1 MRMRGSIAKGLLM
14 ALVFALIPIST
25 YSTSAAGPQTP
36 SCGNYK
42 VATNEVIVGVKF
54 PKGSYQINSFGISC
68 TKVMGSK
75 GLFAQFLKLK
85 DKDPLPKPW
94 RYLADAIG
102 APKFSSAPGVGFR
115 VQLITPTPKASP
127 TAIGDPAGAIGGTPS
142 PTPSPTPTAT
152 PSPTPSPTP
161 TQILIEVPTS
171 FSDLYE
177 KRKGIAY
184 SVWFKFS
191 ATVSKSEATL
201 PPIEIYRGPNTPT
214 YVKDPNSYFKQVVQ
228 LFPGVTL
235 PKKFV
240 VFYWNQKDLDEVT
253 KMALSI
259 MGAENIK
266 KNLDETTGPFVRCNN
281 PTNCDVG
288 GALIGI
294 DGTAYIGIGLADTQA
309 EAESSGGGNGGVE
322 KVEFYHALQLFNYH
336 TNSLQILSQGSNL
349 QSVYLPPFWLNIG
362 GENLVSN
369 GLANSKNY
377 DPFKQIGGYKN
388 WADQVVPNFGI
399 DWLNEYLDI
408 KYMNTNWKDSGYAT
422 VRPHVLMGS
431 YLSEIFTAIKGP
443 SVLLDFH
450 EQMSKKASFTAVF
463 QRIFGVTWDEAKP
476 ELVRVIYDRY
486 LNNY

>member
-1 MRMRGSIAKGLLM
+1 MRIRGSLASGLLISL
-14 ALVFALIPIST
+14 AFALIPVAAVSAQKITPGST
-25 YSTSAAGPQTP
+25 
-36 SCGNYK
+36 CK
-42 VATNEVIVGVKF
+42 VLNQKVVYQSK
-54 PKGSYQINSFGISC
+54 SYTC
-68 TKVMGSK
+68 TKSGKKLTWNK
-75 GLFAQFLKLK
+75 GV
-85 DKDPLPKPW
+85 
-94 RYLADAIG
+94 AIKNP
-102 APKFSSAPGVGFR
+102 APNPAAIP
-115 VQLITPTPKASP
+115 TPTPVP
-127 TAIGDPAGAIGGTPS
+127 TVTPI
-142 PTPSPTPTAT
+142 A
-152 PSPTPSPTP
+152 
-161 TQILIEVPTS
+161 VPTS

-184 SVWFKFS
+184 SIWSKFN
-191 ATVSKSEATL
+191 ATVSKSEVTL

-228 LFPGVTL
+228 LFPGVSL

-253 KMALSI
+253 KMALLI

-266 KNLDETTGPFVRCNN
+266 KNLDETTGPFVRCNG

-336 TNSLQILSQGSNL
+336 TNSLPILSQGRNL

-377 DPFKQIGGYKN
+377 DRFRQSTGYKN
-388 WADQVVPNFGI
+388 WTDQVVPNFSM
-399 DWLNEYLDI
+399 DWLNDYLDI
-408 KYMNTNWKDSGYAT
+408 KYVNTNWKDSGFAT
-422 VRPHVLMGS
+422 VQPHVLMGS
-431 YLSEIFTAIKGP
+431 HLSEIFTAIKGP

-450 EQMSKKASFTAVF
+450 EQMSRKVTYTDAF
-463 QRIFGVTWDEAKP
+463 QNIFGISWQSAQPEIAK
-476 ELVRVIYDRY
+476 VIYDRY
-486 LNNY
+486 MGDY

>member
-1 MRMRGSIAKGLLM
+1 MRIRGSAARGLLM
-14 ALVFALIPIST
+14 ALVFALTPIST
-25 YSTSAAGPQTP
+25 YSTIAAGPQTP

-42 VATNEVIVGVKF
+42 VTTNEVIVGVKF
-54 PKGSYQINSFGISC
+54 PKGTYQINSFGISC

-94 RYLADAIG
+94 RYLTDAVG

-115 VQLITPTPKASP
+115 VQLITPTP
-127 TAIGDPAGAIGGTPS
+127 
-142 PTPSPTPTAT
+142 
-152 PSPTPSPTP
+152 TP
-161 TQILIEVPTS
+161 TQILIEIPTS

-184 SVWFKFS
+184 SVWSKFN
-191 ATVSKSEATL
+191 ATVSKSDATL
-201 PPIEIYRGPNTPT
+201 PSIEIYRGPNTPI

-336 TNSLQILSQGSNL
+336 TNSLPIPSQGRNL

-408 KYMNTNWKDSGYAT
+408 KYVNTNWKDSGYAT

>member
-1 MRMRGSIAKGLLM
+1 LNQKVVYLEKTYKCVKSGRKLIWNKG
-14 ALVFALIPIST
+14 VF
-25 YSTSAAGPQTP
+25 
-36 SCGNYK
+36 
-42 VATNEVIVGVKF
+42 V
-54 PKGSYQINSFGISC
+54 
-68 TKVMGSK
+68 
-75 GLFAQFLKLK
+75 
-85 DKDPLPKPW
+85 
-94 RYLADAIG
+94 R
-102 APKFSSAPGVGFR
+102 
-115 VQLITPTPKASP
+115 PT
-127 TAIGDPAGAIGGTPS
+127 
-142 PTPSPTPTAT
+142 
-152 PSPTPSPTP
+152 PTP
-161 TQILIEVPTS
+161 TQILIAVPTS
-171 FSDLYE
+171 FSDLFE

-184 SVWFKFS
+184 SIWSKLN
-191 ATVSKSEATL
+191 ATVSKSEGTL

-214 YVKDPNSYFKQVVQ
+214 YVKDPNSYFRQVVR
-228 LFPGVTL
+228 LFPGVAL

-266 KNLDETTGPFVRCNN
+266 KNLDETTGPFVRCNG

-336 TNSLQILSQGSNL
+336 SNSLPILSQGRNL

-362 GENLVSN
+362 GENLVSH
-369 GLANSKNY
+369 GLANSNNY
-377 DPFKQIGGYKN
+377 DRFKQSTGYKD
-388 WADQVVPNFGI
+388 WTDQVVPTFST

-408 KYMNTNWKDSGYAT
+408 KYVNTNWKDSGYAT

-431 YLSEIFTAIKGP
+431 HLSEIFTAIKGP

-450 EQMSKKASFTAVF
+450 EQMSKKASFTDVF
-463 QRIFGVTWDEAKP
+463 QRIFGVTWEEAKP
-476 ELVRVIYDRY
+476 ELVKVIYDRY
-486 LNNY
+486 LYNY

>member
-1 MRMRGSIAKGLLM
+1 MRIRGSAARGLLM
-14 ALVFALIPIST
+14 ALVFALTPIST
-25 YSTSAAGPQTP
+25 YSTIAAGPQTP

-42 VATNEVIVGVKF
+42 VTTNEVIVGVKF
-54 PKGSYQINSFGISC
+54 PKGTYQINSFGISC

-94 RYLADAIG
+94 RYLTDAVG

-115 VQLITPTPKASP
+115 VQLITPTP
-127 TAIGDPAGAIGGTPS
+127 
-142 PTPSPTPTAT
+142 
-152 PSPTPSPTP
+152 TP
-161 TQILIEVPTS
+161 TQILIEIPTS

-184 SVWFKFS
+184 SVWSKFS

-336 TNSLQILSQGSNL
+336 TNSLPIPSQGRNL

-408 KYMNTNWKDSGYAT
+408 KYVNTNWKDSGYAT